1 MPEKRIGT
9 CDICGRHNVERVLII
24 GGLRDG
30 RIDIAWACG
39 KCRAAL
45 SKIREIREEMAN
57 HGKSESQEQIPG
69 EKQKDRRKRK

>member
-9 CDICGRHNVERVLII
+9 CDICGRHNVERMLII

-39 KCRAAL
+39 KCWAAL
-45 SKIREIREEMAN
+45 SKIREEMAN
-57 HGKSESQEQIPG
+57 HGESESQERTPR
-69 EKQKDRRKRK
+69 E

>member
-9 CDICGRHNVERVLII
+9 CDICGRHNVERMLII

-30 RIDIAWACG
+30 RIDIAWACS

-45 SKIREIREEMAN
+45 SKIREEMAN
-57 HGKSESQEQIPG
+57 HGEGESQERTPR
-69 EKQKDRRKRK
+69 E